1 MIVTSLRFLLLN
13 GSISTVFI
21 PKQEK
26 DISDCC
32 IIMQFLDV
40 CQIPGRSRFWL
51 LTTIKYMM
59 AAFKAVN
66 SHSKYAL
73 QILCFLAHQQASFSL
88 HTANKSL
95 KIKKLLK
102 NVGSNK
108 IMGTFSKQSRALAGM
123 SNVAEQY
130 DQLLAFEEE
139 MIIKRPERYSSIQDR
154 VFHKFKKTF
163 AATDGSLSH
172 QDNKAWI
179 QHHTF
184 ILDYETGK

>member
-1 MIVTSLRFLLLN
+1 MIVTLLRLLLIN

-40 CQIPGRSRFWL
+40 CQIPDQSRL

-59 AAFKAVN
+59 AVFKAVN

-73 QILCFLAHQQASFSL
+73 QVLCFLAHQQASFSL

-95 KIKKLLK
+95 KIKKQVK

-108 IMGTFSKQSRALAGM
+108 IMGTFSKQSRVIAGM
-123 SNVAEQY
+123 PNVAEHY
-130 DQLLAFEEE
+130 DNGAGVIVRVQLHKKKTAFEEE
-139 MIIKRPERYSSIQDR
+139 MMIIKDLRDVHP
-154 VFHKFKKTF
+154 FKTEVSF
-163 AATDGSLSH
+163 SQ
-172 QDNKAWI
+172 QDNKAWV
-179 QHHTF
+179 QRHTF
-184 ILDYETGK
+184 IFGYETGK

>member
-1 MIVTSLRFLLLN
+1 MIVTPIRLLLLN

-21 PKQEK
+21 PKQK
-26 DISDCC
+26 KLCCQRLIMKKDCC

-40 CQIPGRSRFWL
+40 CQIPGRSRFWFL
-51 LTTIKYMM
+51 ITIKSMM
-59 AAFKAVN
+59 AVFKAVN

-73 QILCFLAHQQASFSL
+73 QILHFLAHQEASYSQ

-95 KIKKLLK
+95 YGLRKRVK

-108 IMGTFSKQSRALAGM
+108 IMGTFSKQSKALA
-123 SNVAEQY
+123 
-130 DQLLAFEEE
+130 
-139 MIIKRPERYSSIQDR
+139 
-154 VFHKFKKTF
+154 
-163 AATDGSLSH
+163 DGALSQ

-179 QHHTF
+179 QHHIF